1 MTAKAKPKAKQKN
14 PSVYSSESLM
24 IRMILGILLLALG
37 VVMVLSVSVGM
48 EGSLFSNVKTICL
61 GLAGS
66 LAMLLPILPIWGG
79 MLLIIS
85 ARKAPPLKAYI
96 LAAFFYLGLLAVI
109 NLFSSSWD
117 AVTREN
123 YPYMNYIR
131 LVAERDRYSVTPD
144 SLGVFWKEAYQT
156 SASRGMSGGALGML
170 LAWPLWSLVG
180 VFPSIAVLI
189 VALVVLA
196 LFLTNV
202 NLKDIFG
209 RMNARRT
216 EKQALREQQWAYEQ
230 QMAMAYQQ
238 AEMPYQQQIAPVEPT
253 ARPGRKSKKAPEPA
267 PYVQPMNQQPM
278 AWPEAAYPVEPVPAP
293 RPPRRA
299 NQKPQMIDVVDMRSN
314 DNNLLPWEMPGANKR
329 ERPAAKKAAGKKPV
343 VEPASYVE
351 EAVQPVFY
359 DEPVVPAAEPESTP
373 PVSARRPLKSPRIEE
388 PRMSGTRIDQ
398 SELILPPKKEKP
410 GQQLHMDLP
419 PPYAMPPLNILK
431 PGSPLQRESREEDQ
445 LRAKRLEET
454 LESFKIPS
462 RVRNITHG
470 PAIARY
476 ELEIAAGINV
486 SRVSQVDRNI
496 AMNMEVKSVRI
507 EAPIPGK
514 ALVGVEVPN
523 RVVSPVMLR
532 EVLESEEMHNH
543 PSPLAVAL
551 GKDIAGDPIICDIA
565 AMPHIL
571 IAGATGAGKSVCI
584 NAIINSILFRT
595 TPEQVRMILIDPKVV
610 ELQCYNCV
618 PHLLIPVI
626 SDPHKAA
633 GALAWVVSE
642 MMERYNK
649 IKERAVRDINGYNAS
664 LPPDMEPMPRIVVI
678 IDELADLMMQCKKEV
693 EEYICRIAQL
703 ARAAGIHL
711 VVATQRPSVDVITGL
726 IKSNIPSR
734 IAFTVS
740 SSIDSRT
747 ILDRVGAEKLLGK
760 GDMLYFPKG
769 EGTPVRVQGCFLSDA
784 EVNRVMDFMQHH
796 NHAAEFDPDILE
808 TLEGDNGSMPVAADD
823 VRTSESGGDEFTG
836 LLMQA
841 IEMAVNDRQTSISM
855 LQRRLR
861 IGYARAG
868 RVIDEMAKRGII
880 GQADGAKPRQVL
892 ISREE
897 FEQMKADS
905 L

>member
-1 MTAKAKPKAKQKN
+1 MAVKGNPKKAQPQ
-14 PSVYSSESLM
+14 VYSSEALM
-24 IRMILGILLLALG
+24 IYMGLGIIFVALG
-37 VVMVLSVSVGM
+37 VIMVLAVLVGM
-48 EGSLFSNVKTICL
+48 EGSLFSSVRQIAY

-66 LAMLLPILPIWGG
+66 AAMVLPILPIWGG
-79 MLLIIS
+79 LLLIAS
-85 ARKAPPLKAYI
+85 ARKKPPMKP
-96 LAAFFYLGLLAVI
+96 FVLAVVIFLCLMALI
-109 NLFSSSWD
+109 NLFSSFRDIES
-117 AVTREN
+117 REVLN
-123 YPYMNYIR
+123 LMDYIK
-131 LVAERDRYSVTPD
+131 LSAARDQYSLNSE
-144 SLGVFWKEAYQT
+144 SLGVFWNSAYT
-156 SASRGMSGGALGML
+156 MSAKYFSFGGALGML
-170 LAWPLWSLVG
+170 LAWPLWTFIG
-180 VFPSIAVLI
+180 AFPAIAALI
-189 VALVVLA
+189 VTLVALL
-196 LFLTNV
+196 LLITNV
-202 NLKDIFG
+202 NLKDVFA
-209 RMNARRT
+209 RMNERR
-216 EKQALREQQWAYEQ
+216 AVRQQQRQYEAQQQMMYQQ
-230 QMAMAYQQ
+230 QMAA
-238 AEMPYQQQIAPVEPT
+238 QQQ
-253 ARPGRKSKKAPEPA
+253 
-267 PYVQPMNQQPM
+267 QQQQQQP
-278 AWPEAAYPVEPVPAP
+278 
-293 RPPRRA
+293 PPRQWAEPMPATPKR
-299 NQKPQMIDVVDMRSN
+299 NNRKPQMIDVVDMRQGDS
-314 DNNLLPWEMPGANKR
+314 LEPLPWETQEEKPKPKR
-329 ERPAAKKAAGKKPV
+329 KPALQPARQVPQPFEDELPPAPQPQPQPRPRARVPKT
-343 VEPASYVE
+343 E
-351 EAVQPVFY
+351 ELQ
-359 DEPVVPAAEPESTP
+359 
-373 PVSARRPLKSPRIEE
+373 
-388 PRMSGTRIDQ
+388 MSGARIDQ
-398 SELILPPKKEKP
+398 PDLILPPKPKKAAT
-410 GQQLHMDLP
+410 QLEMELP
-419 PPYAMPPLNILK
+419 APYEMPPLNILK
-431 PGSPLQRESREEDQ
+431 PPSPAHKESREEDAI
-445 LRAKRLEET
+445 RAKRLEDT

-462 RVRNITHG
+462 RVRNVIHG

-486 SRVSQVDRNI
+486 SRVASVDRNI
-496 AMNMEVKSVRI
+496 AMNLEVKTVRI

-532 EVLESEEMHNH
+532 EVLETEAMRNH

-551 GKDIAGDPIICDIA
+551 GKDIAGEPIICDIA

-584 NAIINSILFRT
+584 NAIINSILYRT
-595 TPEQVRMILIDPKVV
+595 TPEQVRMILVDPKVV

-642 MMERYNK
+642 MMERYNR
-649 IKERAVRDINGYNAS
+649 IRDRAVRDINGYNAS
-664 LPPDMEPMPRIVVI
+664 LAPGEETMPRIIVI

-784 EVNRVMDFMQHH
+784 EVNRVMDFMKHH
-796 NHAAEFDPDILE
+796 NTPAEFDPNIIEKLE
-808 TLEGDNGSMPVAADD
+808 EGNNAIPITQDD
-823 VRTSESGGDEFTG
+823 ARSNDSGGGDGFDAILT
-836 LLMQA
+836 QA
-841 IEMAVNDRQTSISM
+841 IEMAVMDRQTSISM

-897 FEQMKADS
+897 FEQMKQDS